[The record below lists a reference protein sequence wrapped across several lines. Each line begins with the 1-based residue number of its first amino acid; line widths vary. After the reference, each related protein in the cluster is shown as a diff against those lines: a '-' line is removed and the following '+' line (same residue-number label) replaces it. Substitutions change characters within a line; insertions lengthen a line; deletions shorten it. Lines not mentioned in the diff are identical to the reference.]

1 MHINVDYDFYTSQQY
16 HMKNLESR
24 IRGFESGEIY
34 QKMQLGQKRQRHYYE
49 QELAHK
55 DKKIAQMRKQEQNN
69 LKMWFEVFEDIQQ
82 ESDRRASAYEKQLK
96 KEEERALK
104 AERRTAEL
112 EEKLRQKT
120 EEVVQARAETQKE
133 KEKNQNLQAQL
144 HRDFKNSSQP
154 SSQTNFR
161 GKVTNNR
168 EKSDRK
174 PGAQPGHEWHGRK
187 KHAVNGGS
195 VFIPAPEEIEN
206 DPEFYRQEGEHSEVH
221 KQAVSVRLVM
231 TVTDY
236 WSYTYRNRRTG
247 AKYHPPF
254 PDNVRL
260 DVNYDSSVKALV
272 FLMKNH
278 LNVPEN
284 KIREFFY
291 EMTDGEICLSRGL
304 INGMNREFSEKTEKE
319 RNDIFARLATSE
331 VLSVDMTGARRNGKM
346 KNIVVCT
353 NGEDLLYFFRDT
365 KGDKALEGTPV
376 EIFTNTLLHDHDKT
390 FYHYGG
396 AHQECNEH
404 HLRYLKG
411 AQENEPDLTWH
422 GKMRSLLQEMN
433 RVRENIPGRMLT
445 QEQIDGFEKRYDELV
460 DLAKKEYY
468 DHPPSMYYRK
478 GYNLS
483 VEFREYR
490 ESILYFL
497 RHPEVDFTNNV
508 SERACRKA
516 KRHQAVSGTF
526 RGGTNQSGSDYC
538 DAMGVMQTERAYG
551 KNIYQTT
558 REMFDRKRPP
568 KIKDKN
574 S

>member
-1 MHINVDYDFYTSQQY
+1 M
-16 HMKNLESR
+16 
-24 IRGFESGEIY
+24 
-34 QKMQLGQKRQRHYYE
+34 
-49 QELAHK
+49 ELAHGCG
-55 DKKIAQMRKQEQNN
+55 ILTHSAAGCLSSLALCYYEYYSNEIR
-69 LKMWFEVFEDIQQ
+69 
-82 ESDRRASAYEKQLK
+82 SDRRAAAYEKQLK
-96 KEEERALK
+96 KAEERVLK
-104 AERRTAEL
+104 AERRAADL
-112 EEKLRQKT
+112 EEKLRRKT
-120 EEVVQARAETQKE
+120 EEVVQARAETQNE

-144 HRDFKNSSQP
+144 HKDFKNSSQP
-154 SSQTNFR
+154 SSQTRFR

-174 PGAQPGHEWHGRK
+174 PGAQPGHERHGRK
-187 KHAVNGGS
+187 KHVVNGGS

-206 DPEFYRQEGEHSEVH
+206 APEFYRQKGEHSEVH
-221 KQAVSVRLVM
+221 KQVVSVRLVM
-231 TVTDY
+231 TVKDY

-260 DVNYDSSVKALV
+260 EVNYDSSVKALV

-304 INGMNREFSEKTEKE
+304 LNGMSREFSEKTEEE
-319 RNDIFARLATSE
+319 RNDIFARLAASE
-331 VLSVDMTGARRNGKM
+331 VLSADITGARRNGKM
-346 KNIVVCT
+346 KNIVVFT
-353 NGEDLLYFFRDT
+353 NGKNLLYFFRDT

-411 AQENEPDLTWH
+411 AQENEPGLTWH
-422 GKMRSLLQEMN
+422 GKMRILQQEMN
-433 RVRENIPGRMLT
+433 TVRESIPGRMLT

-468 DHPPSMYYRK
+468 DHPPSTYYRK

-483 VEFREYR
+483 VEFR

-508 SERACRKA
+508 SLCRKA
-516 KRHQAVSGTF
+516 KRHQGGSGTF
-526 RGGTNQSGSDYC
+526 RGKTNQSGSDYC
-538 DAMGVMQTERAYG
+538 DAMGVMQTARAYG
-551 KNIYQTT
+551 ENIYQITKA
-558 REMFDRKRPP
+558 MFDRKCPP
-568 KIKDKN
+568 KIKDKD